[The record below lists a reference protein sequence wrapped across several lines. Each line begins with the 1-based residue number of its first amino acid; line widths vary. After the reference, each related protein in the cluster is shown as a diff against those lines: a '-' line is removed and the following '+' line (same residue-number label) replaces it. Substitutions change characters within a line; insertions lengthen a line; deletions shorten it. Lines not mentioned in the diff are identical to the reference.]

1 MITYQTLISA
11 VRAATEEQGAD
22 FLNYLDTA
30 LEHVESR
37 LARRLDNVGMTS
49 VAYASLVTANPY
61 VVVPSNHQLTRSFN
75 ILVGSERRPLT
86 FKELPFVLE
95 YWPVRNSVGTP
106 KYYTNWGDEYIL
118 IAPACSA
125 GREIEMVYEVY
136 PSALSSANNVNWYTK
151 NAGAALFAGLM
162 VEANNFI
169 KNFETAAYWET
180 RFDKEVLALQIAAKR
195 NRRDDA
201 TQSDGPN
208 TTNNLTG
215 S

>member
-1 MITYQTLISA
+1 MITYQSLLSA
-11 VRAATEEQGAD
+11 CRAAVEEQGED
-22 FLNYLDTA
+22 FQNYLDIA
-30 LEHVESR
+30 LEQVEAR

-61 VVVPSNHQLTRSFN
+61 VVVPDNHQLTRSFS
-75 ILVGSERRPLT
+75 IQVGSERRPLT
-86 FKELPFVLE
+86 YKELSFIQE
-95 YWPVRNSVGTP
+95 YWPSRNSVGTP
-106 KYYTNWGDEYIL
+106 KYYGNWGDEYIL

-136 PSALSSANNVNWYTK
+136 PSALSSANNTNWYTK
-151 NAGAALFAGLM
+151 HAGAALFAGLM

-169 KNFETAAYWET
+169 KNFETATYWEG

-201 TQSDGPN
+201 TQSDGPQ
-208 TTNNLTG
+208 TINNLTG
-215 S
+215 A